1 MDVKA
6 VLSDFSSVNQ
16 YDNSGKTLEEGT
28 SNSEKLP
35 DSKETTEQNI
45 DGKNTNETINNK
57 DKEAIEKL
65 NKLLEKDK
73 THAEYSVYKKLGR
86 TVIKIVN
93 DETDEVVMEI
103 PKEKLLDAIA
113 GLLENA
119 GLIDKRA

>member
-6 VLSDFSSVNQ
+6 VLGNFSSVNQ
-16 YDNSGKTLEEGT
+16 YDNSGKILEESTLNSGT
-28 SNSEKLP
+28 LSA
-35 DSKETTEQNI
+35 SKETTEQNI
-45 DGKNTNETINNK
+45 DSKNTDKIIDNK

-86 TVIKIVN
+86 TVIKIIN
-93 DETDEVVMEI
+93 DETNEVVMEI

-119 GLIDKRA
+119 GLIDKKA